1 MIGIYIMTE
10 LGYNYLDTTF
20 TGTSSPALSGNAL
33 FPMISSDQ
41 GVCRTLGDDGES
53 E

>member
-1 MIGIYIMTE
+1 MTE
-10 LGYNYLDTTF
+10 LGYNYIDTTF
-20 TGTSSPALSGNAL
+20 TGVVTPALSGNVI

-41 GVCRTLGDDGES
+41 GVCRNLGGDEGES